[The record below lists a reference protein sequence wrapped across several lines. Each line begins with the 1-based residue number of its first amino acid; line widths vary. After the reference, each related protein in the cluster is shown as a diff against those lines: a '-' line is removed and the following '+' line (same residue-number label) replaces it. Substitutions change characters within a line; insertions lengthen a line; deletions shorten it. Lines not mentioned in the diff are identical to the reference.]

1 MATFLFV
8 NIESSP
14 SAWRGKQRDD
24 ISALGRN
31 R

>member
-8 NIESSP
+8 NIESGPGSR
-14 SAWRGKQRDD
+14 RGKQRRDA
-24 ISALGRN
+24 SALGRN